1 MTSKFIRIVL
11 TLSVFIASISLFYKF
26 VYQPHQQTKKI
37 DQCLGLVEKRHN
49 KRWNRS
55 CIALGLEEGCGLGKD
70 TATIHL
76 RVYENEKEDC
86 YKKYK

>member
-1 MTSKFIRIVL
+1 MTGKFIKVVL

-26 VYQPHQQTKKI
+26 VLEPFQVTKKL
-37 DQCLGLVEKRHN
+37 DRCLESVEQRHAQ
-49 KRWNRS
+49 RWNNS
-55 CIALGLEEGCGLGKD
+55 CRALGRKEGCGLDKD

-76 RVYENEKEDC
+76 RVYEKEKEDC

>member
-1 MTSKFIRIVL
+1 MASKFVKIIL

-26 VYQPHQQTKKI
+26 VYQPHQQTEKL
-37 DQCLGLVEKRHN
+37 DRCLELVEKQHN
-49 KRWNRS
+49 QRWNKS
-55 CIALGLEEGCGLGKD
+55 CIALGNEKGCGLDKD